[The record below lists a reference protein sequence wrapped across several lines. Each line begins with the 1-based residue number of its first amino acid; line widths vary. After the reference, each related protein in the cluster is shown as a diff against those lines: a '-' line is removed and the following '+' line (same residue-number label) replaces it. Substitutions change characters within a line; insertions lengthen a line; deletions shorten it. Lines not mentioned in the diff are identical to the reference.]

1 MRDTD
6 GKVLD
11 ELEALSDVT
20 LQMEVEVLNDV
31 DQATFGFALMKSA
44 EEPMASFFT
53 PTSKVWRKDHL
64 RKAIASRSRW
74 W

>member
-1 MRDTD
+1 MD
-6 GKVLD
+6 GKVLE

-31 DQATFGFALMKSA
+31 DPGHLRLCLMKSA

-53 PTSKVWRKDHL
+53 TDVEGVEKRDHL